1 MTGGA
6 IMIAKQK
13 DVYLELADKPLLTLK
28 EFCTYLGIGQ
38 TKARELIRSKD
49 CTFSLKIGNRW
60 YINKRLLDKW
70 LSKKTLKKQN
80 MDHKYGILIK
90 LEP

>member
-13 DVYLELADKPLLTLK
+13 EKNVYLELADKPLLHK

-38 TKARELIRSKD
+38 TKARELIRSK
-49 CTFSLKIGNRW
+49 
-60 YINKRLLDKW
+60 RLHVFFKDRK
-70 LSKKTLKKQN
+70 
-80 MDHKYGILIK
+80 
-90 LEP
+90 

>member
-6 IMIAKQK
+6 IMIVEQK
-13 DVYLELADKPLLTLK
+13 EKNVYLELADKPLLTLK
-28 EFCTYLGIGQ
+28 EFCIYLGIGQ
-38 TKARELIRSKD
+38 TKARELIKSKD

-70 LSKKTLKKQN
+70 LSKKTLKK
-80 MDHKYGILIK
+80 
-90 LEP
+90 